1 MRKTRK
7 RCAPLLTCGLF
18 CALLLS
24 GCSSMMQSVADGTD
38 AVLNGLAEGTDQ
50 IAGALADMTDA
61 ALDAAA
67 DATDDSVKDAIL
79 DAYSSL
85 MDTAGSWALT
95 PDRSLQGE
103 RVRGEDDY
111 TGTYAADYEDF
122 SGTELLFG
130 GTTLNREAGN
140 TVELTCSLD
149 IEEGEAAIFL
159 CSGSEEPVLLLSE
172 SGGLLRHHRGGRWKR
187 LSRRLGRG
195 RDRERVH
202 SDRVNC
208 EVRHADTEK
217 TTGADHSADRS
228 RRDFV
233 RQCGGCS
240 GLPDVS

>member
-1 MRKTRK
+1 MKENRNRW
-7 RCAPLLTCGLF
+7 APLLLCGLL
-18 CALLLS
+18 CTLLLS
-24 GCSSMMQSVADGTD
+24 GCSGMLQSLADGTD
-38 AVLNGLAEGTDQ
+38 AVLGGLANGADQ
-50 IAGALADMTDA
+50 VTGALADMTDTV
-61 ALDAAA
+61 LGAAA

-130 GTTLNREAGN
+130 GTTLNRAAGN

-172 SGGLLRHHRGGRWKR
+172 SGDYSGTIEVGGGSTYIGVWGEGL
-187 LSRRLGRG
+187 
-195 RDRERVH
+195 
-202 SDRVNC
+202 
-208 EVRHADTEK
+208 
-217 TTGADHSADRS
+217 TGS
-228 RRDFV
+228 
-233 RQCGGCS
+233 
-240 GLPDVS
+240 VSIQIE

>member
-1 MRKTRK
+1 MKENRK
-7 RCAPLLTCGLF
+7 RWTPLLTCGLF
-18 CALLLS
+18 CVLLLS
-24 GCSSMMQSVADGTD
+24 GCSGMMQSLADGTD

-50 IAGALADMTDA
+50 VAGALADMTDA
-61 ALDAAA
+61 ALGAAA

-130 GTTLNREAGN
+130 GTTLDREAGD
-140 TVELTCSLD
+140 TVEVTCSLAV
-149 IEEGEAAIFL
+149 EEGEAAIFL

-172 SGGLLRHHRGGRWKR
+172 SGDYSGTIEVGGGSTYIGVWGEGL
-187 LSRRLGRG
+187 
-195 RDRERVH
+195 
-202 SDRVNC
+202 
-208 EVRHADTEK
+208 
-217 TTGADHSADRS
+217 TGS
-228 RRDFV
+228 
-233 RQCGGCS
+233 
-240 GLPDVS
+240 VSIQIE

>member
-1 MRKTRK
+1 MKEK
-7 RCAPLLTCGLF
+7 RERRWAPLLLCGLL
-18 CALLLS
+18 CTLLLS
-24 GCSSMMQSVADGTD
+24 GCSGMLQSLADGTD
-38 AVLNGLAEGTDQ
+38 AVLGGLAEGTDQ
-50 IAGALADMTDA
+50 VTGALADMTDTV
-61 ALDAAA
+61 LGAAA

-95 PDRSLQGE
+95 PNRSLQGE

-149 IEEGEAAIFL
+149 IEEGEAAVFL

-172 SGGLLRHHRGGRWKR
+172 SGDYSGTIEVGGG
-187 LSRRLGRG
+187 SVYLGVWAVG
-195 RDRERVH
+195 V
-202 SDRVNC
+202 
-208 EVRHADTEK
+208 
-217 TTGADHSADRS
+217 TGS
-228 RRDFV
+228 
-233 RQCGGCS
+233 
-240 GLPDVS
+240 VSIQIE

>member
-38 AVLNGLAEGTDQ
+38 AVLNGLAEGADQ

-79 DAYSSL
+79 NAYGSL
-85 MDTAGSWALT
+85 VDTTGSWALT
-95 PDRSLQGE
+95 PEGSLKGE
-103 RVRGEDDY
+103 RIPGEDDY

-130 GTTLNREAGN
+130 GTTLDREAGD
-140 TVELTCSLD
+140 TVEVTCSLTV
-149 IEEGEAAIFL
+149 EEGEATIFL
-159 CSGSEEPVLLLSE
+159 RSGSEDPVLLLSE
-172 SGGLLRHHRGGRWKR
+172 SGDYSGTIEVGSG
-187 LSRRLGRG
+187 SVYLGVWG
-195 RDRERVH
+195 EEA
-202 SDRVNC
+202 N
-208 EVRHADTEK
+208 
-217 TTGADHSADRS
+217 GSAS
-228 RRDFV
+228 I
-233 RQCGGCS
+233 QIE
-240 GLPDVS
+240 